1 MNYENTE
8 WAKEYKTV
16 CPDAYDLALKIANH
30 PDLMVNIVPKNGLY
44 MIEPRNLVPDFP
56 LAYTYSKEQAYTL
69 CVEMNWSIR

>member
-8 WAKEYKTV
+8 WAIEYKTV
-16 CPDAYDLALKIANH
+16 CPEAYELAIKLANH

-44 MIEPRNLVPDFP
+44 MLEARNLIPDFP
-56 LAYTYSKEQAYTL
+56 LAYTYTKEQAYNL